1 MGLLEDPKIQ
11 EKFLNQDLNVLKL
24 AIARRSTDIVLKAL
38 QSPAVIKA
46 TNKNIKDYLR
56 AADLS
61 GRKDYLEA
69 ILDVLPED
77 KREESLAQF
86 MKSKGPKREVAPVA
100 PANQK
105 NANGKRSDPG

>member
-46 TNKNIKDYLR
+46 TNKNIKDY
-56 AADLS
+56 
-61 GRKDYLEA
+61 
-69 ILDVLPED
+69 
-77 KREESLAQF
+77 
-86 MKSKGPKREVAPVA
+86 
-100 PANQK
+100 
-105 NANGKRSDPG
+105 